1 MGNTPK
7 FLASIV
13 AGVLIAFVA
22 YQIGF
27 QTACSKNNTLKESP
41 DSNESLAQEDVL
53 QAVVQSPTRMLTEQ
67 IFKIHLPDN
76 LSEIRVVLFDCGSS
90 DGSDNMEVKV
100 TIPENELESCL
111 QDKFKLLQTY
121 DNLSIPV
128 SFSATLANQDHHIVR
143 YCVAFDVITDG
154 KYETDRPCYYYVCE
168 PIGKNVTI
176 YINTTMAGWYS
187 D

>member
-67 IFKIHLPDN
+67 IFKAIPHNEVCLK
-76 LSEIRVVLFDCGSS
+76 IRHPQLI
-90 DGSDNMEVKV
+90 K
-100 TIPENELESCL
+100 
-111 QDKFKLLQTY
+111 
-121 DNLSIPV
+121 
-128 SFSATLANQDHHIVR
+128 
-143 YCVAFDVITDG
+143 
-154 KYETDRPCYYYVCE
+154 
-168 PIGKNVTI
+168 
-176 YINTTMAGWYS
+176 
-187 D
+187 